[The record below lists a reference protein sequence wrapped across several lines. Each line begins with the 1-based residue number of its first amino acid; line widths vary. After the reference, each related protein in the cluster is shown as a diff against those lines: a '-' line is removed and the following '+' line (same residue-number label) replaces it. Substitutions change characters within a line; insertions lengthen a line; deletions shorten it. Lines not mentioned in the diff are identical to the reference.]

1 MQRERENRRD
11 CSNFVI
17 VVFGLIVKSSET
29 VILVWVECYLV
40 IIELILFFIEPAF
53 NRFFFIFQDKR

>member
-11 CSNFVI
+11 CGNFVI

-40 IIELILFFIEPAF
+40 IELILFFIEPAF